1 MMLKIRILWMNN
13 PEKWDYVMR
22 RTIFD
27 LDVLRTFSTG
37 MELGNFA
44 KAAERLGR
52 STSAVSAQLKKL
64 EEQAG
69 TPIFRKVGRGLAL
82 TDAGET
88 MLGYARR
95 LLELNDEAAAA
106 VHSVELE
113 GWVRLG
119 LQEDFGETLLP
130 DVLGRFARAHPKVRI
145 EARVVRNAELLE
157 RVTSGKLDLAL
168 AWSDGT
174 LTAHCERIGE
184 VPMRWIGPSEGPP
197 GWQAASGE
205 PMPLASL
212 EAPCLLR
219 SAATKALDEAGISW
233 RLAFVS
239 PSLGGLWAATAAGLG
254 LTIRTPIGLPAK
266 VRPLAPGTIG
276 LPDLPKL
283 GLVLHRAEAEPQP
296 AAARLAELV
305 LQSVHGALREVL
317 A

>member
-1 MMLKIRILWMNN
+1 
-13 PEKWDYVMR
+13 MR

-69 TPIFRKVGRGLAL
+69 TPIFRKAGRGLAL

-106 VHSVELE
+106 VNSVELE

-168 AWSDGT
+168 AWSDGA

-184 VPMRWIGPSEGPP
+184 VPMRWIGPSEGQP

-266 VRPLAPGTIG
+266 VRPLAPKTIG

-296 AAARLAELV
+296 AAVRLAELV
-305 LQSVHGALREVL
+305 LQSVQGALREVL

>member
-1 MMLKIRILWMNN
+1 
-13 PEKWDYVMR
+13 MR

-27 LDVLRTFSTG
+27 LEVLRTFSTG

-239 PSLGGLWAATAAGLG
+239 PSLSGLWAATAAGLG

-305 LQSVHGALREVL
+305 LQSVHGALREVV

>member
-1 MMLKIRILWMNN
+1 
-13 PEKWDYVMR
+13 MR

-27 LDVLRTFSTG
+27 LDVLRTFSVG

-69 TPIFRKVGRGLAL
+69 TAIFRKAGRGLAL

-106 VHSVELE
+106 VNSVELE

-184 VPMRWIGPSEGPP
+184 VPMRWIGPAEGQPA
-197 GWQAASGE
+197 WQAASGE

-254 LTIRTPIGLPAK
+254 LTIRTPVGLPAK
-266 VRPLAPGTIG
+266 VRPLAPGAIG

-305 LQSVHGALREVL
+305 LQSVHGALRGVV

>member
-1 MMLKIRILWMNN
+1 
-13 PEKWDYVMR
+13 MR

-305 LQSVHGALREVL
+305 LQSVQGALREVV